1 MARSL
6 ARQLLTWLLPTSL
19 ALVAVGGV
27 IAYEVAHHAASL
39 AYDRALLDVARSVA
53 TQVRHVNGRIDL
65 QLSLSTEQVLL
76 YDNLDRVFYAVIG
89 PNGTTIA
96 GTAGLPVAPDLS
108 RKVLTRYYDAEFSG
122 QGVRAVSLV
131 AAHEGISFT
140 VVVIE
145 TLVKRDKLIREILL
159 AMLLPEFLLVVMTI
173 LVMRYAIG
181 HGLGGIGVVREELV
195 KRSQADM
202 RPIPLD
208 TVPQE
213 LRPLIADT
221 NDLLDRLSSTLER
234 QRHLIAD
241 ASHQLRT
248 PIAALRAE
256 AESALR
262 SDDPRGALKRIA
274 TSARQLSKLAHNVLM
289 LNRLESGPAQNP
301 QQVELQDLISSAA
314 ERWLPHARERD
325 IDLGFAL
332 QPAPTLGEP
341 VWLEEMIS
349 NLVDNALRYT
359 PLHGTVTVKCGQRQD
374 TAWLSVEDSG
384 PGIAQAE
391 RGRIF
396 ERFYRSRPEQG
407 EGSGLGLAIVRE
419 VASNHRAQIDVGDSA
434 ELGGTH
440 ITVLFSR
447 SKSEQLSP
455 GCFRVPIQRGKSVV
469 S

>member
-19 ALVAVGGV
+19 ALVAIGGA
-27 IAYEVAHHAASL
+27 IAYEVAHRAASL
-39 AYDRALLDVARSVA
+39 AYDRALLDAAQSVA

-76 YDNLDRVFYAVIG
+76 YDNLDRLFYAVIG
-89 PNGTTIA
+89 RNGTMIA
-96 GTAGLPVAPDLS
+96 GTAGLPVAPDNA
-108 RKVLTRYYDAEFSG
+108 RKNQPRFYDAEFSG
-122 QGVRAVSLV
+122 QGVRAVSLL
-131 AAHEGISFT
+131 AARDGDSFT
-140 VVVIE
+140 VIVVE
-145 TLVKRDKLIREILL
+145 TLIKRDKLIRDILL
-159 AMLLPEFLLVVMTI
+159 AMWLPEFLLVVMTI
-173 LVMRYAIG
+173 LVMRYAIR
-181 HGLGGIGVVREELV
+181 HGLGGIGLVRAELV

-208 TVPQE
+208 TVPLE

-221 NDLLDRLSSTLER
+221 NDLLERLSSTLER
-234 QRHLIAD
+234 QRHIIAD

-262 SDDPRGALKRIA
+262 SDDPQGALKRIA
-274 TSARQLSKLAHNVLM
+274 ANARQLSKLAHNVLM
-289 LNRLESGPAQNP
+289 LNRLEAGPAQNP
-301 QQVELQDLISSAA
+301 QQVELRGLISSAA
-314 ERWLPHARERD
+314 ERWLPSARERD

-332 QPAPTLGEP
+332 EPAYTRGEP

-384 PGIAQAE
+384 PGIAQTE

-396 ERFYRSRPEQG
+396 ERFYRSHPEQG

-419 VASNHRAQIDVGDSA
+419 VANAHGAQIEVGDSV
-434 ELGGTH
+434 ELGGTL
-440 ITVLFSR
+440 ISVLFSQT
-447 SKSEQLSP
+447 KSAPL
-455 GCFRVPIQRGKSVV
+455 IQ
-469 S
+469 

>member
-19 ALVAVGGV
+19 ALVAIGGV
-27 IAYEVAHHAASL
+27 IAYEVAHRTASL
-39 AYDRALLDVARSVA
+39 AYDRALLDAAQSVA

-76 YDNLDRVFYAVIG
+76 YDNLDRLFYAVIG
-89 PNGTTIA
+89 PNGDRIA
-96 GTAGLPVAPDLS
+96 GTAGLPAAPDVA
-108 RKVLTRYYDAEFSG
+108 RMDQAHYYNAEFSG
-122 QGVRAVSLV
+122 QGVRAVSVV
-131 AAHEGISFT
+131 AEREGGSFT
-140 VVVIE
+140 VIVVE

-159 AMLLPEFLLVVMTI
+159 AMLLPELLLVIMTI

-202 RPIPLD
+202 RPIPLN
-208 TVPQE
+208 TVPLE

-221 NDLLDRLSSTLER
+221 NDLLQRLSSTLER
-234 QRHLIAD
+234 QRHIIAD

-262 SDDPRGALKRIA
+262 SDDPQGALTRIA
-274 TSARQLSKLAHNVLM
+274 ANARQLSKLAHNVLM
-289 LNRLESGPAQNP
+289 LNRLEAGPAQNP
-301 QQVELQDLISSAA
+301 QQVELRGLISSAA
-314 ERWLPHARERD
+314 ERWLPNACARD

-332 QPAPTLGEP
+332 EPAYIQGEP

-359 PLHGTVTVKCGQRQD
+359 PLQGTVTVKCGQRQA

-384 PGIAQAE
+384 PGIALAE

-396 ERFYRSRPEQG
+396 ERFYRSHPEQG

-419 VASNHRAQIDVGDSA
+419 VANAHGAQIEVGDSV
-434 ELGGTH
+434 ELGGTLMN
-440 ITVLFSR
+440 VLFPQTNSAP
-447 SKSEQLSP
+447 L
-455 GCFRVPIQRGKSVV
+455 IQ
-469 S
+469 

>member
-6 ARQLLTWLLPTSL
+6 AGQLLTWLLPTSL
-19 ALVAVGGV
+19 ALVGVGGV
-27 IAYEVAHHAASL
+27 IAYEVAHRAASL
-39 AYDRALLDVARSVA
+39 AYDRALLDAAQSVA
-53 TQVRHVNGRIDL
+53 TQVRHVDGRIDL

-76 YDNLDRVFYAVIG
+76 YDNLDRLFYAVIG
-89 PNGTTIA
+89 PNGAKIA
-96 GTAGLPVAPDLS
+96 GTAGLPAAPDVA
-108 RKVLTRYYDAEFSG
+108 RKDQAHYYDAEFSG
-122 QGVRAVSLV
+122 QGVRAVSV
-131 AAHEGISFT
+131 MAEREGVSFT
-140 VVVIE
+140 VIVIE

-159 AMLLPEFLLVVMTI
+159 AMLLPELLLVIMTI

-202 RPIPLD
+202 RPIPLN
-208 TVPQE
+208 TVPLE

-221 NDLLDRLSSTLER
+221 NDLLERLSSTLDR

-262 SDDPRGALKRIA
+262 SNDPQGALKRIA
-274 TSARQLSKLAHNVLM
+274 ASARHLSKLAHNVLM

-301 QQVELQDLISSAA
+301 QQVELQGLISHAA
-314 ERWLPHARERD
+314 ERWLPNARARD

-332 QPAPTLGEP
+332 QPALTRGEP

-359 PLHGTVTVKCGQRQD
+359 PLHGTVTVKCGQLQD
-374 TAWLSVEDSG
+374 NAWLSVEDSG

-419 VASNHRAQIDVGDSA
+419 VANAHGAQIEVGDSA
-434 ELGGTH
+434 ELGGTL
-440 ITVLFSR
+440 ISVLFPR
-447 SKSEQLSP
+447 N
-455 GCFRVPIQRGKSVV
+455 
-469 S
+469 